1 MAEVKAFAGGA
12 GDPSLAPMQAGA
24 FKRGASNFQNWITPG
39 TAFPPEPD
47 RYHLYINYTCG
58 WCHRAL
64 IIHALKNIPQSVV
77 SISST
82 ANYFWGGGLGSD
94 DYSGWAFDAEN
105 PDPVL
110 NAQHTR
116 DIYLTDSP
124 DYGRRQLSVPILFD
138 KKTRKIVCNDN
149 IQIGYILNSCLDDLL
164 DEEGKKL
171 DLYPEPLRPQIDEL
185 NTLIYPN
192 INDGVYRVAFA
203 KEPDLKEQMRQNVFK
218 ALAEVEA
225 ILEMSKAKAAAE
237 GREKYG
243 LVADS
248 GDGISLADVRA
259 FPHLIRFDTCYFTAF
274 KCNIR
279 RLNSGEYPHIMEWLK
294 RIYMM
299 PEVKQTCKIYL
310 ACMGYNRDH
319 GDGAGAKAWKE
330 ERYEW
335 LEA

>member
-1 MAEVKAFAGGA
+1 MYCYRSIPDAPGAKSIVQLDYAFEHVVRAELPAAISRRGLAATNRTTAPTAHPSIANPGTQLGTCTSTPGTAQAQSLPAKAMAEVKAFAGGA

-164 DEEGKKL
+164 DEDGKASKSPVPMPKANMSL
-171 DLYPEPLRPQIDEL
+171 S
-185 NTLIYPN
+185 
-192 INDGVYRVAFA
+192 RVSEF
-203 KEPDLKEQMRQNVFK
+203 LTK
-218 ALAEVEA
+218 A
-225 ILEMSKAKAAAE
+225 
-237 GREKYG
+237 
-243 LVADS
+243 
-248 GDGISLADVRA
+248 
-259 FPHLIRFDTCYFTAF
+259 
-274 KCNIR
+274 
-279 RLNSGEYPHIMEWLK
+279 
-294 RIYMM
+294 
-299 PEVKQTCKIYL
+299 
-310 ACMGYNRDH
+310 
-319 GDGAGAKAWKE
+319 
-330 ERYEW
+330 
-335 LEA
+335 